1 MKRMMSTRTHI
12 FLCLTT
18 LTLSLATGWAQDI
31 ACLGQVVPGER
42 VVRLSA
48 PANSIIGEG
57 LVQRGSKVKQ
67 GDPIAILRDAPIYQ
81 AQLERMKAQVS
92 SAKAE
97 LNQVRAGE
105 RPELIS
111 AQQSLIEAH
120 QTELHML
127 ESRSARYSTLIEK
140 NYIDQDRYDDL
151 QSQIESLRARIHRE
165 ESVLQS
171 LSSSREEVVEK
182 AIIAVQVAEAQA
194 AEAQATLELQ
204 TIRAP
209 FSGEILDIHLW
220 PGEGVLEGGAIASL
234 GDTDHMMVLAEVDE
248 SDIARVKIGQ
258 RATLRGQAF
267 PGEVSGEVV
276 EIQKL
281 LDTSRVF
288 PLAPSAY
295 VDRRIVTVHI
305 RPDDPTILSPY
316 SHAQVMVTIQE
327 K

>member
-1 MKRMMSTRTHI
+1 M
-12 FLCLTT
+12 
-18 LTLSLATGWAQDI
+18 AQDI

-42 VVRLSA
+42 VVRLTA
-48 PANSIIGEG
+48 PANSIIDQF
-57 LVQRGSKVKQ
+57 LVQRGSKVNP

-92 SAKAE
+92 LAKAE
-97 LNQVRAGE
+97 LKQARAGE
-105 RPELIS
+105 RPELVS
-111 AQQSLIEAH
+111 AQQALIEAH
-120 QTELHML
+120 QAELHML
-127 ESRSARYSTLIEK
+127 ESRSSRYTTLIEK

-182 AIIAVQVAEAQA
+182 AEIAVQVAHAQVAEAQA
-194 AEAQATLELQ
+194 TLDLQ

-234 GDTDHMMVLAEVDE
+234 GDTAHMRVLAEVDE

-267 PGEVSGEVV
+267 PGEVTGEVV
-276 EIQKL
+276 EILKL
-281 LDTSRVF
+281 LDTSRIF
-288 PLAPSAY
+288 PLSPSAY
-295 VDRRIVTVHI
+295 VDRRIVTVCI
-305 RPDDPTILSPY
+305 RPDDSSLLSPF

>member
-1 MKRMMSTRTHI
+1 MAAA
-12 FLCLTT
+12 
-18 LTLSLATGWAQDI
+18 LSIGQGRAQDI
-31 ACLGQVVPGER
+31 ACLGQLVPGER

-48 PANSIIGEG
+48 PANSILGEL

-67 GDPIAILRDAPIYQ
+67 GDRIAVLREAPVVQ
-81 AQLERMKAQVS
+81 AQLDRMQAQLS
-92 SAKAE
+92 MAKAE
-97 LNQVRAGE
+97 WNQVRAGE
-105 RPELIS
+105 RPELVS

-120 QTELHML
+120 QAELHML
-127 ESRSARYSTLIEK
+127 ESRSSRYGTLIEK
-140 NYIDQDRYDDL
+140 NYIEQDRYDDL

-171 LSSSREEVVEK
+171 LSSSRQEVLEK
-182 AIIAVQVAEAQA
+182 AEIAIQVANAQVAEAQA
-194 AEAQATLELQ
+194 ALDLQ

-220 PGEGVLEGGAIASL
+220 PGEGVLEGGAIVSL
-234 GDTDHMMVLAEVDE
+234 GDTDHMMVLAEVYE

-258 RATLRGQAF
+258 RATLRGQVF
-267 PGEVSGEVV
+267 PGEVAGEVV

-288 PLAPSAY
+288 PLDPSAY
-295 VDRRIVTVHI
+295 VDRRIVTVRI
-305 RPDDPTILSPY
+305 RPDDATLLSPFT
-316 SHAQVMVTIQE
+316 HAQVMVTIQE

>member
-1 MKRMMSTRTHI
+1 MMRTRSHI
-12 FLCLTT
+12 CLSLAI
-18 LTLSLATGWAQDI
+18 LTLSLVKAMAQDI

-42 VVRLSA
+42 VIRLSA
-48 PANSIIGEG
+48 PANSIIGEW
-57 LVQRGSKVKQ
+57 LVQRGSTVNP
-67 GDPIAILRDAPIYQ
+67 GDPLAVLREAPIYQ
-81 AQLERMKAQVS
+81 AQLDRMKAQVS
-92 SAKAE
+92 LAKAE
-97 LNQVRAGE
+97 LKQARAGE
-105 RPELIS
+105 RPELVS
-111 AQQSLIEAH
+111 AQQALIEAH
-120 QTELHML
+120 QAELRML
-127 ESRSARYSTLIEK
+127 ESRSSRYATLIEK

-182 AIIAVQVAEAQA
+182 AEIAVQVAHAQVAEAQA
-194 AEAQATLELQ
+194 TLDLQ

-209 FSGEILDIHLW
+209 CSGEILDIHLW

-234 GDTDHMMVLAEVDE
+234 GDTAHMRVLAEVDE

-267 PGEVSGEVV
+267 PGEVAGEVV
-276 EIQKL
+276 EILKL

-288 PLAPSAY
+288 PLSPSAY
-295 VDRRIVTVHI
+295 VDRRIVTVCI
-305 RPDDPTILSPY
+305 RPDDPALLSPF